1 MEHKN
6 PKQRN
11 TVMDDP
17 IWISIRDGE
26 IVGTPYGPDIPN
38 GKYLIVEK
46 LDSEGGGEPNVVSA
60 LCQYLNDLRRPPE
73 ADSIPRRIAM
83 VEKVLL
89 AFPPCKRP

>member
-1 MEHKN
+1 M
-6 PKQRN
+6 
-11 TVMDDP
+11 VSDP

-46 LDSEGGGEPNVVSA
+46 LDSEGGGTPNVVRA
-60 LCQYLNDLRRPPE
+60 LCQYYDDLRHPPA

-83 VEKVLL
+83 VKAVLEAL
-89 AFPPCKRP
+89 PSCERP